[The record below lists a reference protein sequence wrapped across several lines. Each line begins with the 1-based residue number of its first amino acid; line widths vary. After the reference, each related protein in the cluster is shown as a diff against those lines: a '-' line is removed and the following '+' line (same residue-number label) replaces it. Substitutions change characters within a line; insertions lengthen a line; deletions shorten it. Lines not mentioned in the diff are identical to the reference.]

1 MKSLS
6 KHAIREILTRISSED
21 GVALWHLIAR
31 SAAGN
36 VELPGGAAKWAARLA
51 GLTSPAMA
59 ADLLGPTA
67 DNLLDGEAVR
77 LSRLQGRFRRARQR
91 QTLRWIASAGFDQ
104 VALKGFA
111 NAALLYGEPDARVVG
126 DLDVLVRPDESQRL
140 VDFLRAAGYRFTPAP
155 LPRWGFISDASLAPC
170 MSPDGAVNVDIHL
183 KADCYP
189 LSRGLPAEA
198 VLGGGCRVEEDGY
211 TLPALEHVLLLA
223 ISNASK
229 DKFGPFAV
237 KQLADALVLLRDH
250 GGELDWE
257 EVLWRVRR
265 ARLWRPFRVALALFL
280 ALGLPR
286 ECLPPNLHGPVD
298 RVKGGEFERLLA
310 AWFRLFDGAI
320 GQPGPFTLLRREWL
334 LSAEPDV
341 AVVRTWWRMKGL
353 ARPRTGVPSEH

>member
-1 MKSLS
+1 MRTS
-6 KHAIREILTRISSED
+6 REG
-21 GVALWHLIAR
+21 GVGFWHLIAHP
-31 SAAGN
+31 AAAPAA
-36 VELPGGAAKWAARLA
+36 LPGGAATWAARLA

-59 ADLLGPTA
+59 ADLLGPVA
-67 DNLLDGEAVR
+67 DKLLDGEAVR

-91 QTLRWIASAGFDQ
+91 QTLRWIASAGFDP

-111 NAALLYGEPDARVVG
+111 NAALLYGDPDARVVG
-126 DLDVLVRPDESQRL
+126 DLDILVRPEDWRRL
-140 VDFLRAAGYRFTPAP
+140 VDFLGAAGYRFMPAP

-170 MSPDGAVNVDIHL
+170 ISPDGAVNVDIHL
-183 KADCYP
+183 KPDCYP
-189 LSRGLPAEA
+189 LSRGLSAEA
-198 VLGGGCRVEEDGY
+198 VLGAGCRIEEDAY
-211 TLPALEHVLLLA
+211 ALPALEHVLLLA

-257 EVLWRVRR
+257 EILWRVRR
-265 ARLWRPFRVALALFL
+265 ARLWRAFRVTLALFL

-286 ECLPPNLHGPVD
+286 ECLPRNLHAPVD
-298 RVKGGEFERLLA
+298 RVKGGEFERLVA
-310 AWFRLFDGAI
+310 AWSRLFDGAT

-353 ARPRTGVPSEH
+353 ARPRTGVPSRH